1 MSDWIEQYYQE
12 RKTKKK
18 GGPGSGHRGHAGR
31 PGKRG
36 GSLPGKVGGGEPGV
50 PDTPRVPDEFKTAGA
65 KVRFRLG
72 GDSDTFE
79 IRSGSARATGYW
91 RNADFP
97 GEYGKLNR
105 GEIFYITA
113 GERKRRGIGTSL
125 ARDALNLLRLNG
137 MQTVNMATTTK
148 EGQYLVDKLVREGDI
163 ELIRDSN
170 VNKAEYRILRR

>member
-1 MSDWIEQYYQE
+1 MSDWIEQHYQE
-12 RKTKKK
+12 QYTKRK
-18 GGPGSGHRGHAGR
+18 GGPGSGHHGHAGR

-36 GSLPGKVGGGEPGV
+36 GSLPGKGGVGEASV
-50 PDTPRVPDEFKTAGA
+50 PDTPRVPTNLTTAGA
-65 KVRFRLG
+65 RIRFGLG

-125 ARDALNLLRLNG
+125 ARDSLALLRLNG

-148 EGQYLVDKLVREGDI
+148 EGRFLVDKLVREGDI
-163 ELIRDSN
+163 ELIRDSQT
-170 VNKAEYRILRR
+170 NKSEYRILRP

>member
-1 MSDWIEQYYQE
+1 M
-12 RKTKKK
+12 
-18 GGPGSGHRGHAGR
+18 
-31 PGKRG
+31 PGKGRE
-36 GSLPGKVGGGEPGV
+36 GETGV
-50 PDTPRVPDEFKTAGA
+50 PDTPMVPGEFKTAGA
-65 KVRFRLG
+65 RVRFGLG

-113 GERKRRGIGTSL
+113 GERKRRGIGTNL
-125 ARDALNLLRLNG
+125 ARDALSLLRLNG

-148 EGQYLVDKLVREGDI
+148 EGQFLVDKLVREGDI
-163 ELIRDSN
+163 ELIRESN
-170 VNKAEYRILRR
+170 VNKAEYRILRP